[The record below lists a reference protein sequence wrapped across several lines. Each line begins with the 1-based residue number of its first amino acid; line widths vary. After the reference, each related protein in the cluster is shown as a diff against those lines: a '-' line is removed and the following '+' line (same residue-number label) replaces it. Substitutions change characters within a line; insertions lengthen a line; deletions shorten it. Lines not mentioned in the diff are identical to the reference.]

1 MSFMCYIIRIESE
14 RKKMMKRLIYKH
26 LLRAKYQLEGRY
38 YWKLSTAIK
47 DANDSMH
54 RAIVWSM
61 DYKKMYDSKSRW
73 ESPVHP
79 DANNFYT
86 RW

>member
-47 DANDSMH
+47 DANDIMH
-54 RAIVWSM
+54 REIVWSI
-61 DYKKMYDSKSRW
+61 DYKKI
-73 ESPVHP
+73 
-79 DANNFYT
+79 
-86 RW
+86 